1 LAAVAGFID
10 CAFGLLMRLSL
21 SMGPIGSLM
30 R

>member
-1 LAAVAGFID
+1 VAGFID